1 MFKVNTIENATNVRM
16 KMQSALGI
24 AEVVYEYV
32 DRSFKVQSYIHFCQ
46 VGSGGSRLN
55 SCCPTTDAAIC
66 FSSGAGRVVSWST
79 LSLTPDPRLPRLVVL
94 SLSSHRPE
102 ELAISYNRPK
112 NKAKSFVS

>member
-1 MFKVNTIENATNVRM
+1 
-16 KMQSALGI
+16 MQGALRI

-66 FSSGAGRVVSWST
+66 FWSPSADPPYF
-79 LSLTPDPRLPRLVVL
+79 SLPHPRLPKLAVR
-94 SLSSHRPE
+94 SLSSYRPE
-102 ELAISYNRPK
+102 ELASSNRSK
-112 NKAKSFVS
+112 NNAKILCILVSKW

>member
-1 MFKVNTIENATNVRM
+1 MFKVNTIENATTVRI
-16 KMQSALGI
+16 KMQSALGT

-66 FSSGAGRVVSWST
+66 FSSGRRQ
-79 LSLTPDPRLPRLVVL
+79 LIHPLPLTQP
-94 SLSSHRPE
+94 
-102 ELAISYNRPK
+102 
-112 NKAKSFVS
+112 